1 MNCVV
6 YYNNVALYPMN
17 KYVREG
23 LKKCGN
29 FHIFLV
35 LKGVFEMHFGLG
47 TCTKKYI
54 TNLVCSFQQ

>member
-6 YYNNVALYPMN
+6 YYNNVAMYPMN

-29 FHIFLV
+29 FHKGGEVKPVAHFFLV
-35 LKGVFEMHFGLG
+35 KKGV
-47 TCTKKYI
+47 
-54 TNLVCSFQQ
+54 